1 MTQQEPLIDSYGRR
15 IDYLRISLTDLCNFR
30 CVYCM
35 PAEGISFLSP
45 SKYLTR
51 SEIVRFVRLIGGL
64 GVTRVRLTGGEPL
77 LRRDILNIIRALKEI
92 ETVKDLSITTN
103 GSRLASLVGANGR
116 SPLREAG
123 LDRINISLDSMEPER
138 FKAVTLS
145 DTFHQVLEAVFLALQ
160 AGFPVKLN
168 MVVLKG
174 LTRQEIIR
182 FVQLAKDYPLEVRFL
197 EFMPL
202 CGTGWRPDLVLP
214 IQDVRSIV
222 FENFQLEELPRNG
235 NVAQSFAVRGGKGSV
250 GFIASLT
257 ESFCGTCSRIRLTAD
272 GKIRPCLFSEKE
284 VSIKELLRDN
294 APDAEIIRTIR
305 HAAAIKPKGNWF
317 RDKPFREEENY
328 DSAFMLN
335 PMIRTIGG

>member
-1 MTQQEPLIDSYGRR
+1 
-15 IDYLRISLTDLCNFR
+15 
-30 CVYCM
+30 M

-51 SEIVRFVRLIGGL
+51 SEIVRFVRLIGQL

-77 LRRDILNIIRALKEI
+77 LRKDILDIIRALKEI
-92 ETVKDLSITTN
+92 KTVKDLSITTN
-103 GSRLASLVGANGR
+103 ASRLGPLVGANGR

-138 FKAVTLS
+138 FKEVTLS

-174 LTRQEIIR
+174 LTRQETIQ
-182 FVQLAKDYPLEVRFL
+182 FVQLSKDNPLEVRFL

-235 NVAQSFAVRGGKGSV
+235 NVAHSFAIRGGKGSV

-257 ESFCGTCSRIRLTAD
+257 ESFCDSCSRIRLTAD
-272 GKIRPCLFSEKE
+272 GKIRPCLFSDKE
-284 VSIKELLRDN
+284 VSIKELLKNN
-294 APDAEIIRTIR
+294 APDEEIIQAIR

-317 RDKPFREEENY
+317 SEKPFRPDENY
-328 DSAFMLN
+328 DSTFVSN
-335 PMIRTIGG
+335 PMIRALGG